1 MTGSGKS
8 IARVRLLKKIGIIGL
23 SVSAVAVAV
32 IAIVSFLP
40 KSSSAFSVRIDNDK
54 KASAHFTMSSTQD
67 GSPTRYLSGNA
78 VKSMAPTSASRLEQ
92 QLKTIGASEG
102 GFQGQQNWVGKT
114 EDNED
119 DRGLALIYTVY
130 LANSSETEDQ
140 KIYYNVDLDGYNKA
154 EAFEYFRV
162 VAQTQIVGEDE
173 IQTAYYGNARTMDFR
188 AKFNTVLSEEEQD
201 REPIS
206 LWGVQDVDNPIVESN
221 FSSNGNDGYCISFN
235 SYLKSKHIVENAE
248 LVIPKGKTMRFTYA
262 SYFEGEDFDSDKAA
276 PNESLSLLLS
286 LHFGV

>member
-1 MTGSGKS
+1 MTGSGKN

-23 SVSAVAVAV
+23 SLSAVAVAV
-32 IAIVSFLP
+32 IAVISFLP
-40 KSSSAFSVRIDNDK
+40 KSSSAFSVRIDDNK
-54 KASAHFTMSSTQD
+54 KTQAHFTMSSRPD
-67 GSPTRYLSGNA
+67 GESTRYLSGNA
-78 VKSMAPTSASRLEQ
+78 VKSMAPTAAPRLEE
-92 QLKTIGASEG
+92 QLKVIGASEG

-119 DRGLALIYTVY
+119 DKGLALIYTVY
-130 LANSSETEDQ
+130 LTNSSDTEEQ

-154 EAFEYFRV
+154 AAFEYFRV
-162 VAQTQIVGEDE
+162 VAQTQIVGNDD
-173 IQTAYYGNARTMDFR
+173 IQTVYYGNARTMDFR
-188 AKFNTVLSEEEQD
+188 AKFNTVLSEEQQD

-206 LWGVQDVDNPIVESN
+206 LWGVQDVDNPVVESN

-248 LVIPKGKTMRFTYA
+248 LVIPAGKTMRFTYA
-262 SYFEGEDFDSDKAA
+262 SYFEGEDFDSDTAA
-276 PNESLSLLLS
+276 PSESLSLLLS